1 MEKRRVD
8 KFHSQ
13 RWLTAAV
20 AVPLL
25 VLIVGFGPSW
35 LVLILILLVTA
46 GGLLELLNLLF
57 TETTPWFRT
66 SMVGMG
72 LTLPVASHLKGALG
86 LSGATMVVLFISLS
100 LHLLLYT
107 RNEAEAQSL
116 GKLVFAQLYIPFSL
130 SHIVLLFQ
138 LPAGRRW
145 IFLVLLVIFAGDT
158 GAYYLGH
165 RWGKHKLIPAV
176 SPGKTVEG
184 AVGGLVS
191 SLILTLLTGKVLLSS
206 SELSLGFLFVLALV
220 LTLVSQMGDLMVSML
235 KRLSQVKDSGSLL
248 PGHGGLLD
256 RLDSLVFAF
265 PTTYYAAVFFA

>member
-8 KFHSQ
+8 KLHSQ

-46 GGLLELLNLLF
+46 GGLLELLDLLF
-57 TETTPWFRT
+57 SETTPWFRA
-66 SMVGMG
+66 SVVGMG

-86 LSGATMVVLFISLS
+86 LSGATMAVLFICLS

-107 RNEAEAQSL
+107 RNEAGAQSL

-138 LPAGRRW
+138 LPAGRCW
-145 IFLVLLVIFAGDT
+145 IFLVFLVVFAGDT
-158 GAYYLGH
+158 GAYYVGH
-165 RWGKHKLIPAV
+165 RWGKHQLIPAI

-184 AVGGLVS
+184 AIGGLVS
-191 SLILTLLTGKVLLSS
+191 SLILTLVTGKVLLSS
-206 SELSLGFLFVLALV
+206 SELSLAFLFVLALF
-220 LTLVSQMGDLMVSML
+220 LALVSQVGDLMESML
-235 KRLSQVKDSGSLL
+235 KRVSQVKDSGRLL